1 MLIFVMFDILSNL
14 GINFTTRRVKGS
26 DELTDSSMLQRQEL
40 IMLAPEDRRNCVDV
54 IREEG

>member
-40 IMLAPEDRRNCVDV
+40 IMLAPEDRRNGVDV